1 MRSVRQM
8 LEKVEGLVGTGDL
21 SRWEEEFVESL
32 VSRREQGDT
41 LTDLSA
47 KQVEVLD
54 RLHGK
59 HFA

>member
-1 MRSVRQM
+1 M